1 MSDTQARIVDL
12 LRAEQIAMTAT
23 EIAQRIAMPRPATLD
38 MLRDLEDAGQVCGAE
53 SGFYRV
59 AGVLRKNR
67 VRA

>member
-1 MSDTQARIVDL
+1 MTDAQSRIVEH
-12 LRAEQIAMTAT
+12 LRAQQIALTAT
-23 EIAQRIAMPRPATLD
+23 EIAQAVALPRATTLD
-38 MLRDLEDAGQVCGAE
+38 LLRDLEDAGEVCGAE